1 MAQTRVPVT
10 KVIYFCGLSTA
21 LMILALMAYAG
32 VFDGLGD
39 ALVDI
44 IKPIAK
50 FFFQ

>member
-10 KVIYFCGLSTA
+10 KVIYFCGFTTA
-21 LMILALMAYAG
+21 LMILGLMAYAG